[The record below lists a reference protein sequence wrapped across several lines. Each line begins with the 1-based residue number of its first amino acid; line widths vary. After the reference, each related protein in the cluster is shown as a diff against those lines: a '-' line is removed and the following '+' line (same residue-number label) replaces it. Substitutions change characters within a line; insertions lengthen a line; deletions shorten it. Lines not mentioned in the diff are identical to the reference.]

1 MTVRA
6 YVRPAEATAAVEMF
20 PGVKRTT
27 IVSGDSI
34 TLVRVEV
41 AAGAE
46 VPEHTHP
53 HDQAGTVMRGRVR
66 IRLGT
71 GDEAATTEVA
81 AGGGYMIPGDLPHFV
96 EALEDSTLVEVFS
109 PEREE
114 FAHD

>member
-6 YVRPAEATAAVEMF
+6 YVRPVEATAAVEMF
-20 PGVKRTT
+20 PGVERTT
-27 IVSGDSI
+27 LVSGDSM

-41 AAGAE
+41 AADAE

-53 HDQAGTVMRGRVR
+53 HDQAGTVVRGRIR

-71 GDEAATTEVA
+71 GTAAITTDVS
-81 AGGGYMIPGDLPHFV
+81 AGGGYMIPGELAHFV

>member
-1 MTVRA
+1 MTTRA
-6 YVRPAEATAAVEMF
+6 YARLTEATSAVEMF
-20 PGVKRTT
+20 PGVERTT
-27 IVSGDSI
+27 LVSGDSM

-53 HDQAGTVMRGRVR
+53 HDQAGTVVRGRIR
-66 IRLGT
+66 IRLG
-71 GDEAATTEVA
+71 DETTEVA
-81 AGGGYMIPGDLPHFV
+81 AGGGYMIPGELPHFF